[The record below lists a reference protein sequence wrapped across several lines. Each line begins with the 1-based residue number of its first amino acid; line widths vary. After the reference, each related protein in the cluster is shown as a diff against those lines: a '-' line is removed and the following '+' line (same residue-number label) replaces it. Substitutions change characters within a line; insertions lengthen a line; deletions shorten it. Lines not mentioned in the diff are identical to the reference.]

1 MKIEM
6 LIPEAYGFFE
16 LSVDRTGPAMLETP
30 PPRLIKASSLSLT
43 ASMFE
48 ILVTRKHSYV
58 ILCLF

>member
-6 LIPEAYGFFE
+6 LIPEAYGLFE
-16 LSVDRTGPAMLETP
+16 LSVDRTGPDMLETP
-30 PPRLIKASSLSLT
+30 PARLIKASSLSLT
-43 ASMFE
+43 AYMFE

>member
-1 MKIEM
+1 M

-43 ASMFE
+43 ASVFE